1 MRLPN
6 EIYPVHGIVFAFSQP
21 HIYRNFQTM
30 KKITLLVMAISVA
43 VTLQANNIQLAN
55 VGINGQNTTGHFSLI
70 GFDVTWENSWKVSNN
85 ENNYDAA
92 WVFAKFRKKGT
103 TSWLHATLNTT
114 GHTAGTGSTIS
125 TPADG
130 KGIFIYR
137 SADGIGNVSF
147 TANKLRWNYGV
158 DGVLDS
164 DSVEVNVYACEMVY
178 VTQGAYYLG
187 SNGDEIGHFR
197 RGDKDSAYLVGSEA
211 AITVGPAATNLT
223 FGTSTYTGNPAGPI
237 PAAFPKGF
245 NAFYCMKYECSQQQ
259 YVDFLNNLDAVRAA
273 NRNPGGY
280 SGTHPAIIAPAPERV
295 ADFISIQD
303 MAAYTDWAGLRPMTE
318 MEYEKACR
326 GYNIIPLVNEYAWG
340 NTTVTNASGI
350 VNPGLDNET
359 VTTGNTIYTGS
370 GISRPLRTGIFATT
384 LTNRVSSGGTYY
396 GIMEMS
402 GNTLEYAISI
412 GNAAGRSYT
421 GVHGDG
427 YLDVD
432 GNSDQTQYTAAAAW
446 GNRGGAWNTPL
457 AYLRVSDRTYSNLGP
472 TNGPT
477 ARPGGYSIRCVRTA
491 P

>member
-1 MRLPN
+1 
-6 EIYPVHGIVFAFSQP
+6 
-21 HIYRNFQTM
+21 M
-30 KKITLLVMAISVA
+30 KKLTLAIMAISVA
-43 VTLQANNIQLAN
+43 IALRANNIQLAN
-55 VGINGQNTTGHFSLI
+55 VGLSGQNTTAHFSLI
-70 GFDVTWENSWKVSNN
+70 GFDVAWENSWRVSSN

-114 GHTAGTGSTIS
+114 GHTTGIGAAIS

-147 TANKLRWNYGV
+147 TANKLRWNYGA

-178 VTQGAYYLG
+178 VPQGAYNLG
-187 SNGDEIGHFR
+187 SNGDETGHFR
-197 RGDKDSAYLVGSEA
+197 RGDKDSAYLVSSET

-223 FGTSTYTGNPAGPI
+223 FTASTYTGSPAGPI

-259 YVDFLNNLDAVRAA
+259 YVDFLNNLDAIRAA
-273 NRNPGGY
+273 NRNMGGFT
-280 SGTHPAIIAPAPERV
+280 GTHPNLVTATPER
-295 ADFISIQD
+295 AQDISSIQD
-303 MAAYTDWAGLRPMTE
+303 MAAYTDWAGLRPMSE

-326 GYNIIPLVNEYAWG
+326 GYNITPLVNEYAWG
-340 NTTVTNASGI
+340 NTTITLATGP

-359 VTTGNTIYTGS
+359 VTSGNAHYTGN
-370 GISRPLRTGIFATT
+370 GISRPLRTGVFATT

-402 GNTLEYAISI
+402 GNVLEYTITI

-432 GNSDQTQYTAAAAW
+432 GNSDQTQYTTSAAAW
-446 GNRGGAWNTPL
+446 GMRGGAWNL
-457 AYLRVSDRTYSNLGP
+457 SAGYLRISDRTYGNLGAS
-472 TNGPT
+472 NGLT
-477 ARPGGYSIRCVRTA
+477 GRPAGYGIRCVRTA